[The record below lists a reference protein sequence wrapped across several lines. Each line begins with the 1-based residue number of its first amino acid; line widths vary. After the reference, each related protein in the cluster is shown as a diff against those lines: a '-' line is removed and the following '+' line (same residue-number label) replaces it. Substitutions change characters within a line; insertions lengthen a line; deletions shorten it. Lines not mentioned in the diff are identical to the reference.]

1 MDGCITFYR
10 NRFLFLISDSTTL
23 SKPGDKSPITL
34 CRINEVMLFRVIV
47 LGTCGYRICQE

>member
-10 NRFLFLISDSTTL
+10 NHFLFLISDSTTL

-34 CRINEVMLFRVIV
+34 CRINKVMLFCVIV